1 MYASAVTGIKI
12 MRLNYYFYCI
22 ICIVHVHI
30 YSILFALSLTTIR
43 FGLTMVGKKVRDDN
57 KRKNN

>member
-22 ICIVHVHI
+22 ICVVHI
-30 YSILFALSLTTIR
+30 FNVVCIVLNDNPIWTNNGI
-43 FGLTMVGKKVRDDN
+43 GKKVRDDN

>member
-22 ICIVHVHI
+22 ICVVHI